1 MKYKAMQGFVKRNIA
16 GEILLVPVGAATR
29 DFNGMIMLNDTGEY
43 LWELL
48 AEAKTREELITEM
61 EKEFEATVEEISA
74 DIDDF
79 LKTGLEKN
87 VILCESKEQ

>member
-16 GEILLVPVGAATR
+16 GEILLVPVGATTR

-48 AEAKTREELITEM
+48 SEARSREELVTEM
-61 EKEFEATVEEISA
+61 EKEFEATVEEIGA
-74 DIDDF
+74 DVDEF
-79 LKTGLEKN
+79 LEMGMEKK
-87 VILCESKEQ
+87 VIFCEG